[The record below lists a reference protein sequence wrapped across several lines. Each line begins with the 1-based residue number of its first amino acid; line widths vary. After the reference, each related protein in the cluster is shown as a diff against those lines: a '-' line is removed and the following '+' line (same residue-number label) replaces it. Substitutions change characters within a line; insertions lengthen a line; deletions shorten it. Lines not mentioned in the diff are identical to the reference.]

1 MSRPIVEARGLVKG
15 YSSGGSYLPVLR
27 GTDLDLAEGEMIAV
41 VGASGVGKSTLLHVL
56 GTLDVPEK
64 GHLRIGEENVFAL
77 TEPERTRIRNTTIGF
92 IFQFHH
98 LLPEFTAVENVMMP
112 LLIARTPT
120 AEAKRRALDLLELMG
135 ISERGHHRPAQLSGG
150 EQQRVAVARALVREP
165 RLVLADEPTG
175 NLDRHNSDQLIELL
189 RRFHRERRLTS
200 ILVTHNEKIARIC
213 DRILY
218 MEEGQLRTAAS
229 NTRE

>member
-1 MSRPIVEARGLVKG
+1 MSRPLLEARGLVKG
-15 YSSGGSYLPVLR
+15 YPSGGRYLPVLQ
-27 GTDLDLAEGEMIAV
+27 GTDLGLAEGEMIAIL
-41 VGASGVGKSTLLHVL
+41 GASGVGKSTLLHVL

-64 GHLRIGEENVFAL
+64 GELRIGEEDVFAL
-77 TEPERTRIRNTTIGF
+77 TEPQRTRLRNRTIGF

-98 LLPEFTAVENVMMP
+98 LMPEFTAMENVMMP
-112 LLIARTPT
+112 LLIARIPT
-120 AEAKRRALDLLELMG
+120 SEARLRAGNLLEELG
-135 ISERGHHRPAQLSGG
+135 ILEREHHRPAQLSGG

-175 NLDRHNSDQLIELL
+175 NLDRQNSDELIKLL

-200 ILVTHNEKIARIC
+200 ILVTHNEKIAEVC

-218 MEEGQLRTAAS
+218 MEEGRLREAA
-229 NTRE
+229 NERT